1 MAIRVSEA
9 AMPHNV
15 DRILT
20 THVGSLIRPPKL
32 IEFWR
37 LIEDGK
43 PYDEAAFE
51 ACLTES
57 VTEVVSQQAG
67 VGIDTVSDGEFSKG
81 LNWAFYIFKRLKGIG
96 VRPATAA
103 ELNDPMA
110 SMSGGPDRRMFP
122 EFYAEYD
129 AATGLRKRLSYR
141 VVVNGPISY
150 VGQSQVGRDIKNIS
164 TALAIAKRRYPALA
178 GFLPVVAPASALPGA
193 MIEHYKDEEAYLFAL
208 AGALHQEYKAIV
220 DAGLCVQIDD
230 AFLPYMHERMVPP
243 MSDSEYLR
251 WAQIRVDALNH
262 ALRDIPEDRSRYHI
276 CWGSWNGPHVFDV
289 PLKDIV
295 GLLLQVRTGHYSFE
309 AANPRHAHEWRVW
322 ETLKLAPGK
331 ILIPGVISHATNI
344 VEHPELVAERIVRLA
359 KIVGRESVMGG
370 TDCGFAQSPFAR
382 RVHPTIMWAKLK
394 SLVEGARIATRVLWG
409 KQAAA

>member
-1 MAIRVSEA
+1 V
-9 AMPHNV
+9 PHNI

-57 VTEVVSQQAG
+57 VTEVVRQQAD
-67 VGIDTVSDGEFSKG
+67 VGIDIVSDGEFSKG
-81 LNWAFYIFKRLKGIG
+81 LNWAFYIFKRLKGIA
-96 VRPATAA
+96 VRPATPE
-103 ELNDPMA
+103 ELKDPMA
-110 SMSGGPDRRMFP
+110 SMSGGQDRRAFP

-129 AATGLRKRLSYR
+129 TATGLGKRLSNR
-141 VVVNGPISY
+141 VVVNEQISY
-150 VGQSQVGRDIKNIS
+150 SGQRQVGRDIKNI
-164 TALAIAKRRYPALA
+164 TAGLTIAKRQCPTLA

-193 MIEHYKDEEAYLFAL
+193 KIEHYKDEEAYLFAL
-208 AGALHQEYKAIV
+208 AEALHQEYRAIV
-220 DAGLCVQIDD
+220 DAGLYVQIDD

-243 MSDSEYLR
+243 MSNSQYLH
-251 WAQIRVDALNH
+251 WAQLRVDALNH

-322 ETLKLAPGK
+322 ETVKLAPGK

-359 KIVGRESVMGG
+359 RIVGRESVMGG

-382 RVHPTIMWAKLK
+382 RVHPSIMWAKLK
-394 SLVEGARIATRVLWG
+394 SLVEGARLASKDLWG
-409 KQAAA
+409 RS